1 MQDAFYKSELSTKTR
16 ILYEQNIISKD
27 VFNKLNEAIKNDLS
41 SDLEHFV
48 NRRWKLHRNQSE
60 PIDDQHL
67 DYFSNTR
74 NLYEADEDGH
84 TNTQKKLESDNN
96 KLKNEIIQLSNEY
109 NIKDIENKKLEK
121 TIEEI
126 TSEYVK
132 IRTSYDKITSEF
144 TQKRIDEEIPTY
156 VEDVSGKLEKDD
168 QIFTDMA
175 RNWAI
180 IGVSVTL
187 FAVLAAFCT
196 FTQGTDLLI
205 SNPNSNFIGLL
216 YIFIRGTLGIGL
228 LSWLAYVCFSNS
240 RNYTH
245 ESIRRKDRQHALSF
259 GRLFLQIYGSSAEK
273 KETIEV
279 FKDWN
284 MSGDSAFSKA
294 ADTPPNILETVK
306 SIIPSSNKNKGLN
319 NEGK

>member
-1 MQDAFYKSELSTKTR
+1 MQDAIYKSALSTKIR
-16 ILYEQNIISKD
+16 ILHEENIISED
-27 VFNKLNEAIKNDLS
+27 VFNKLNEATKNELYNDVEDYIDRKWGLYKEKFNS
-41 SDLEHFV
+41 TKNRYSDFTG
-48 NRRWKLHRNQSE
+48 NSRNIHQS
-60 PIDDQHL
+60 D
-67 DYFSNTR
+67 
-74 NLYEADEDGH
+74 DEDFF
-84 TNTQKKLESDNN
+84 NAQLKLESENN
-96 KLKNEIIQLSNEY
+96 RLKSEITLLSKEY
-109 NIKDIENKKLEK
+109 DSKDIENNNLKKN
-121 TIEEI
+121 IEEI

-132 IRTSYDKITSEF
+132 LRTSYDKITSEF

-168 QIFTDMA
+168 QFFTDMA
-175 RNWAI
+175 RNWSI

-205 SNPNSNFIGLL
+205 KNPDSNFIGLL
-216 YIFIRGTLGIGL
+216 YIFIRGALGIGL

-284 MSGDSAFSKA
+284 MSGDSAFSKENNK
-294 ADTPPNILETVK
+294 TPPNIIDAFK
-306 SIIPSSNKNKGLN
+306 SFSGSLKKNK
-319 NEGK
+319 EE